1 MKTKLKISLAA
12 VLLSLVSLGS
22 SAEDKY
28 AEALAKLTGE
38 LGFTVTTIEP
48 SPVPGL
54 LQAFTNRGLFY
65 VSENGQF
72 LLHGR
77 VFNLNEGLR
86 NETEEAL
93 SALRLEGIKGF
104 NGSAISFKA
113 KNEKYQVSV
122 FTDITC
128 GYCRK
133 LHSQIDEYNRL
144 GITVNYLAFPRGGPG
159 SEGFENMISVWCA
172 ENRQEALTMAKAG
185 KSVKGKSC
193 PSKVGEQYDFGQQIG
208 IQGTPAIILD
218 DGSMIP
224 GYQPPEQLAEI
235 LRENHS

>member
-1 MKTKLKISLAA
+1 MKNNLKLSLTAL
-12 VLLSLVSLGS
+12 LLSVLSLSS
-22 SAEDKY
+22 SAQDKY
-28 AEALAKLTGE
+28 AEARAKLINE
-38 LGFTVTTIEP
+38 LGFLVSSIEP

-54 LQAFTNRGLFY
+54 LQALTNRGLFY
-65 VSENGQF
+65 ISENGQF
-72 LLHGR
+72 LVHGR
-77 VFNLNEGLR
+77 VFNLNDGLR

-93 SALRLEGIKGF
+93 SSVRLEGIKAF
-104 NGSAISFKA
+104 NGSMISFKA
-113 KNEKYQVSV
+113 KNEKYRISV

-172 ENRQEALTMAKAG
+172 DNRQEALTMAKAG
-185 KSVKGKSC
+185 KSIKDRSC
-193 PSKVGEQYDFGQQIG
+193 PTKVGEQYQFGQQIG
-208 IQGTPAIILD
+208 VQGTPAIILE
-218 DGSMIP
+218 DGSLIP

-235 LRENHS
+235 LQSIHS